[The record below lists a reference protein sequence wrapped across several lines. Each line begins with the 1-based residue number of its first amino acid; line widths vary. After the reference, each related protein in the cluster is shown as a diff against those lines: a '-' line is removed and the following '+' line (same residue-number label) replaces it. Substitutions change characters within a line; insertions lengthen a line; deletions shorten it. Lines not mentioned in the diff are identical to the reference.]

1 MYYTFLYKEGMVE
14 KMFVSFSVKNNG
26 PFKEE
31 TGITTSVE
39 AAKKEF
45 LEENTFELAGKNYN
59 KISYIFG
66 ANGSGK
72 TNYFVAL
79 TKMQKTIIMST
90 VLGVNNNKLLEV
102 PAIKK
107 ELSTPIETF
116 KFDVASK
123 SKETEFK
130 VEIIS
135 EEILYTY
142 SFAILDGKIQKE
154 FLFKKNKRTEMLLKR
169 TSPKYED
176 ITLRSDLVS
185 FKHTISV
192 VREDAL
198 CLAMAAMLNN
208 SLANKIVNEIM
219 NFRIINMSA
228 FGGAPVFDDEN
239 TDDETIKR
247 YLKFLKVADPTLT
260 NLKVDVE
267 SKADKHSISDDDFE
281 NKKFII
287 KNIKVSISSTHTIY
301 DEHER
306 SDEIELPFLK
316 YESNGTIRLL
326 GVLPAIF
333 KALDTGTPLFI
344 DEIENGLHPNL
355 VKLIISLFISNETNP
370 FNAQLICT
378 THNTLLLENVRRDQ
392 VWFTNKNE
400 FGEATLHR
408 LSDFPNVRNN
418 DNIEAKYLQ
427 GVFGAV
433 PNLQEFE

>member
-1 MYYTFLYKEGMVE
+1 
-14 KMFVSFSVKNNG
+14 MFVSFSVKNIG
-26 PFKEE
+26 PFKGE
-31 TGITTSVE
+31 TGITTLAE
-39 AAKKEF
+39 AVKKEF
-45 LEENTFELAGKNYN
+45 LAENTFVVAGKNYN

-107 ELSTPIETF
+107 ELSAPIETF

-123 SKETEFK
+123 NKATEFK
-130 VEIIS
+130 IELVIDD
-135 EEILYTY
+135 ILYTY
-142 SFAILDGKIQKE
+142 SFSILEGKIQKE
-154 FLFKKNKRTEMLLKR
+154 FLSKKNKRTEVLLKR

-176 ITLRSDLVS
+176 IILRSDLLG
-185 FKHTISV
+185 FKPTVSV
-192 VREDAL
+192 VRDDAL

-208 SLANKIVNEIM
+208 TLANRVINEIM
-219 NFRIINMSA
+219 NFRILNMSA
-228 FGGAPVFDDEN
+228 FGGTPVFDDED

-247 YLKFLKVADPTLT
+247 YLKFLKIADPTLT

-267 SKADKHSISDDDFE
+267 SKADQHPISDDDFE

-287 KNIKVSISSTHTIY
+287 KNIKVSVSSSHAVFN
-301 DEHER
+301 ER
-306 SDEIELPFLK
+306 KKSDEVELPFLK

-333 KALDTGTPLFI
+333 KALDTGIPLFI

-355 VKLIISLFISNETNP
+355 VKLIIRLFNSEDTNP
-370 FNAQLICT
+370 LNAQLICT

-392 VWFTNKNE
+392 VWFTDKNE
-400 FGEATLHR
+400 FGEAELHR
-408 LSDFPNVRNN
+408 LSEFPNVRNN
-418 DNIEAKYLQ
+418 ENIEAKYLQ